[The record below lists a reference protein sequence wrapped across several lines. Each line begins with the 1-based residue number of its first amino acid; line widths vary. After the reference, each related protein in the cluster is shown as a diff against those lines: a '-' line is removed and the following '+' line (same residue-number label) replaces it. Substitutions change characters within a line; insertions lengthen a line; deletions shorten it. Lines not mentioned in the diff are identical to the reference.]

1 MLYKTTL
8 LLASILLATLL
19 QACQPAA
26 PTPNSAQQSDAA
38 QPNESAAEL
47 AGIKDYLLDQA
58 AQLQNSSAQ
67 LQQAADAYYAL
78 AEQSQFDYA
87 ALWRDHGAEVAELVE
102 TARAAWVEAS
112 PLYEKMEGIVAGTP
126 SLAEFDVI
134 LDAGASG
141 TDDPENAVPFDLTL
155 PNGAVLA
162 KPGNLFGVTE
172 STLWGTYAEYSAA
185 DVTADFNGNGAVD
198 FGESLPDANVLK
210 ASADALHSYTSD
222 LLAAAQMWSPTP
234 SDAFTALIV
243 MIPTM
248 NEYFGSW
255 RDSRFV
261 AGAES
266 TQRDFVAI
274 SRLADMQDILG
285 GLEVVYAQ
293 VQPLA
298 AAVDAEQST
307 QIATGLSNLKDFV
320 ADIYKQEQ
328 NGKRFSAEE
337 ADLLGAEAQN
347 RATNVTGQISQV
359 AAQLNIPIAD

>member
-8 LLASILLATLL
+8 LFTSILVAALL

-26 PTPNSAQQSDAA
+26 QVPQTTSENNAAPSAS
-38 QPNESAAEL
+38 SAEL
-47 AGIKDYLLDQA
+47 AGIKNYLLDQA
-58 AQLQNSSAQ
+58 AELQNSTAQ
-67 LQQAADAYYAL
+67 LQKSADEYYTL
-78 AEQSQFDYA
+78 AEQNQFDYA
-87 ALWRDHGAEVAELVE
+87 ALWQNHAAEVTEIVDA
-102 TARAAWVEAS
+102 ARAAWMEAS

-126 SLAEFDVI
+126 ALAEFDVI
-134 LDAGASG
+134 LDAGASAA
-141 TDDPENAVPFDLTL
+141 DDPENAVPFDLTL
-155 PNGAVLA
+155 PNGQVLA

-172 STLWGTYAEYSAA
+172 STLWGTYADYTAA

-210 ASADALHSYTSD
+210 AGADALHSYASD
-222 LLAAAQMWSPTP
+222 LIAAAQTWSPTP
-234 SDAFTALIV
+234 SEAFTALVV

-261 AGAES
+261 AGEQS

-298 AAVDAEQST
+298 DAVDSEQSA
-307 QIATGLSNLKDFV
+307 QIATGLSNLRDFV
-320 ADIYKQEQ
+320 SDIYRQEQ
-328 NGKRFSAEE
+328 DGKRFSAEE

-359 AAQLNIPIAD
+359 AAQLNISIAD